1 MKKLFIK
8 VNIMDMK
15 ILNMYYTNL
24 KNNILSLKEE
34 LFEMLFLKEGLITY
48 SGNINNDTLKVL
60 VYLYQLI
67 LNHETEPIE
76 IFYKLFKK
84 FDIDFNELQNIISD
98 YNYVIEK
105 GNTNISVTNIKNIQA
120 MLRDIQMNF
129 SMLGY
134 QEY

>member
-1 MKKLFIK
+1 
-8 VNIMDMK
+8 MDMK

-24 KNNILSLKEE
+24 KNNMLSLKEE
-34 LFEMLFLKEGLITY
+34 LFKMLFLKEGLITY
-48 SGNINNDTLKVL
+48 SEDINNDTLKVL

-76 IFYKLFKK
+76 IFYKLFEK
-84 FDIDFNELQNIISD
+84 FDLNFNELQNIVSD
-98 YNYVIEK
+98 YNYVIKK

>member
-15 ILNMYYTNL
+15 MLNMYYTNL

-48 SGNINNDTLKVL
+48 SEDINNDTLKVL

-67 LNHETEPIE
+67 LNHETEPI
-76 IFYKLFKK
+76 IVFNKLFEK
-84 FDIDFNELQNIISD
+84 FDINFNELQNIVSD

-105 GNTNISVTNIKNIQA
+105 GNTNITVTNIKNVQA
-120 MLRDIQMNF
+120 ILRDIQMNF

>member
-1 MKKLFIK
+1 
-8 VNIMDMK
+8 MDMK

-24 KNNILSLKEE
+24 KNNILSLKKE
-34 LFEMLFLKEGLITY
+34 LFEMLFLKEGLIIY
-48 SGNINNDTLKVL
+48 SEDINNDTLKVL

-67 LNHETEPIE
+67 LNHETEPII
-76 IFYKLFKK
+76 IFNKLFEK
-84 FDIDFNELQNIISD
+84 FDLNFNELQNIVSD

-105 GNTNISVTNIKNIQA
+105 GNTNISVINIKNIQI
-120 MLRDIQMNF
+120 MLHDIQMNF

>member
-1 MKKLFIK
+1 
-8 VNIMDMK
+8 MDMK
-15 ILNMYYTNL
+15 MLNTYYTNL

-48 SGNINNDTLKVL
+48 SEDINNDTLKVL

-67 LNHETEPIE
+67 LNYETESI
-76 IFYKLFKK
+76 IVFNKLFEK
-84 FDIDFNELQNIISD
+84 FDINFNELQNIVSD

-105 GNTNISVTNIKNIQA
+105 DNTNISTTNIENIQA
-120 MLRDIQMNF
+120 ILRDVQMNI

-134 QEY
+134 QKY

>member
-1 MKKLFIK
+1 
-8 VNIMDMK
+8 MK

-48 SGNINNDTLKVL
+48 SEDINNDTLKVL

-76 IFYKLFKK
+76 IFYKLFEK
-84 FDIDFNELQNIISD
+84 FDLNFNELQNIVSD
-98 YNYVIEK
+98 YNYVIKK

>member
-1 MKKLFIK
+1 
-8 VNIMDMK
+8 MDMK
-15 ILNMYYTNL
+15 MLNIYYTNL

-48 SGNINNDTLKVL
+48 SEDINNDTLKVL

-67 LNHETEPIE
+67 LNHETELIE
-76 IFYKLFKK
+76 IFYKLFEK
-84 FDIDFNELQNIISD
+84 FDLNFNELQNIVSD
-98 YNYVIEK
+98 YNYIIEK
-105 GNTNISVTNIKNIQA
+105 GNTNITVTNIKNIQA

-129 SMLGY
+129 NMLGY

>member
-1 MKKLFIK
+1 
-8 VNIMDMK
+8 MDMK
-15 ILNMYYTNL
+15 MLNTYYINL

-48 SGNINNDTLKVL
+48 SEDIDNDTLKVL

-76 IFYKLFKK
+76 IFYKLFEK
-84 FDIDFNELQNIISD
+84 FDIDFNELQNIVSD

>member
-15 ILNMYYTNL
+15 MLNIYYTNL
-24 KNNILSLKEE
+24 KNNILSLKDE

-48 SGNINNDTLKVL
+48 SEDINNDTLKVL

-67 LNHETEPIE
+67 LNHETEPI
-76 IFYKLFKK
+76 IVFNKLFEK
-84 FDIDFNELQNIISD
+84 FDINFNELQNIVSD
-98 YNYVIEK
+98 YNHVIEK

>member
-1 MKKLFIK
+1 MDIK
-8 VNIMDMK
+8 M
-15 ILNMYYTNL
+15 LNMYYTNL

-48 SGNINNDTLKVL
+48 SEDINNDTLKVL
-60 VYLYQLI
+60 IYLYQLI
-67 LNHETEPIE
+67 LNHETEPI
-76 IFYKLFKK
+76 IVFNKLFEK
-84 FDIDFNELQNIISD
+84 FDLNFNELQNIVSD

-105 GNTNISVTNIKNIQA
+105 GNTNISVINIKNIQA
-120 MLRDIQMNF
+120 MLRDIQMNL

>member
-48 SGNINNDTLKVL
+48 SEDINNDTLKVL

-67 LNHETEPIE
+67 LDYEIEPIE

-84 FDIDFNELQNIISD
+84 FDIDFNELQNIVFD

-105 GNTNISVTNIKNIQA
+105 GNTNISTTNIENIQA
-120 MLRDIQMNF
+120 ILRDVQMNI

>member
-1 MKKLFIK
+1 M
-8 VNIMDMK
+8 
-15 ILNMYYTNL
+15 LNMYYTNL

-34 LFEMLFLKEGLITY
+34 LFEMLFFKEGLITY
-48 SGNINNDTLKVL
+48 SEDINNDTLKVL

-76 IFYKLFKK
+76 IFYELFEK
-84 FDIDFNELQNIISD
+84 FDINFNELKNIVSN

-105 GNTNISVTNIKNIQA
+105 GNTNISVTNVKNIQV
-120 MLRDIQMNF
+120 MLHDIQMNF

-134 QEY
+134 

>member
-1 MKKLFIK
+1 
-8 VNIMDMK
+8 MDMK

-34 LFEMLFLKEGLITY
+34 LFEILFLKEGLITY
-48 SGNINNDTLKVL
+48 SEDINNDTLKVL

-67 LNHETEPIE
+67 LNYETEPII
-76 IFYKLFKK
+76 IFYKLFEK
-84 FDIDFNELQNIISD
+84 FDLNFNELQNIISD
-98 YNYVIEK
+98 YNYVIKK
-105 GNTNISVTNIKNIQA
+105 GNTNISVINIKNVQA
-120 MLRDIQMNF
+120 ILRDVQMNI

>member
-1 MKKLFIK
+1 
-8 VNIMDMK
+8 MDMK

-34 LFEMLFLKEGLITY
+34 LFEMLFLKEGLIIY
-48 SGNINNDTLKVL
+48 SEDINNDTLKVL

-67 LNHETEPIE
+67 LNYETEPI
-76 IFYKLFKK
+76 IVFNKLFEK
-84 FDIDFNELQNIISD
+84 FDINFNELQNIVSD

-105 GNTNISVTNIKNIQA
+105 GNTNISVVNIKNIQA
-120 MLRDIQMNF
+120 MLRDVQMNF
-129 SMLGY
+129 NMLGY

>member
-1 MKKLFIK
+1 
-8 VNIMDMK
+8 MDMK
-15 ILNMYYTNL
+15 MLNMYYTNL

-48 SGNINNDTLKVL
+48 SEDINNYTLKVL
-60 VYLYQLI
+60 VYLYQLV
-67 LNHETEPIE
+67 LNNETEPIG
-76 IFYKLFKK
+76 IFNKLFEK
-84 FDIDFNELQNIISD
+84 FDINFNELQNIVSD
-98 YNYVIEK
+98 YTYVIEK

>member
-1 MKKLFIK
+1 
-8 VNIMDMK
+8 MDMK

-34 LFEMLFLKEGLITY
+34 LFKMLFLKKGLITY
-48 SGNINNDTLKVL
+48 SKDINNDTLKVL

-67 LNHETEPIE
+67 LNHETESIE

-84 FDIDFNELQNIISD
+84 FDIDFNELQNIVSD

-105 GNTNISVTNIKNIQA
+105 SNTNITVTNIKNIQI
-120 MLRDIQMNF
+120 MLHDIQMNF

>member
-1 MKKLFIK
+1 M
-8 VNIMDMK
+8 
-15 ILNMYYTNL
+15 LNTYYNNL

-34 LFEMLFLKEGLITY
+34 LFEMLFLKEGLISY
-48 SGNINNDTLKVL
+48 SEDINNDTLKVL

-67 LNHETEPIE
+67 LNYETEPIE
-76 IFYKLFKK
+76 IFYKLFEK
-84 FDIDFNELQNIISD
+84 FDINFNELQNIVSD
-98 YNYVIEK
+98 YNYIIEK

-129 SMLGY
+129 NMLGY

>member
-1 MKKLFIK
+1 
-8 VNIMDMK
+8 MDMK
-15 ILNMYYTNL
+15 MLNIYYTNL
-24 KNNILSLKEE
+24 KNNILSLKDE

-48 SGNINNDTLKVL
+48 SEDINNDTLKVL

-67 LNHETEPIE
+67 LNHETEPI
-76 IFYKLFKK
+76 IVFNKLFEK
-84 FDIDFNELQNIISD
+84 FDINFNELQNIVSD
-98 YNYVIEK
+98 YNHVIEK

>member
-34 LFEMLFLKEGLITY
+34 LFEMLFLKEGLIIY
-48 SGNINNDTLKVL
+48 SEDINNDTLKVL

-67 LNHETEPIE
+67 LNYETEPI
-76 IFYKLFKK
+76 IVFNKLFEK
-84 FDIDFNELQNIISD
+84 FDINFNELQNIVSD

-105 GNTNISVTNIKNIQA
+105 GNTNISVVNIKNIQA
-120 MLRDIQMNF
+120 MLRDVQMNF
-129 SMLGY
+129 NMLGY

>member
-15 ILNMYYTNL
+15 MLNTYYTNL

-48 SGNINNDTLKVL
+48 SEDINNDTLKVL

-67 LNHETEPIE
+67 LNHESEPI
-76 IFYKLFKK
+76 IVFNKLFEK
-84 FDIDFNELQNIISD
+84 FDINFNELQNIVSD

-105 GNTNISVTNIKNIQA
+105 GNTNISVTNIKNVQA
-120 MLRDIQMNF
+120 ILRYVQMNI

>member
-15 ILNMYYTNL
+15 MLNMYYTNL

-48 SGNINNDTLKVL
+48 SEDINNDTLKVL

-84 FDIDFNELQNIISD
+84 FNIDFNELQNIVSD
-98 YNYVIEK
+98 YNYIIKK

>member
-1 MKKLFIK
+1 
-8 VNIMDMK
+8 MDMK
-15 ILNMYYTNL
+15 MLNIYYTNL

-34 LFEMLFLKEGLITY
+34 LFKMLFLKEGLITY
-48 SGNINNDTLKVL
+48 SEDINNDTLKVL

-84 FDIDFNELQNIISD
+84 FDINFNELQNIVSD
-98 YNYVIEK
+98 YTYVIEK

-120 MLRDIQMNF
+120 MLHDIQMNF
-129 SMLGY
+129 SILGY
-134 QEY
+134 QKY

>member
-1 MKKLFIK
+1 
-8 VNIMDMK
+8 MDMK
-15 ILNMYYTNL
+15 MLNTYYTNL

-48 SGNINNDTLKVL
+48 SEDINNDTLKVL

-67 LNHETEPIE
+67 LNYETEPIE
-76 IFYKLFKK
+76 IFYKLFEK
-84 FDIDFNELQNIISD
+84 FDINFNELQNIVSD
-98 YNYVIEK
+98 YNYVIKK

-120 MLRDIQMNF
+120 MLNDIQMNF

>member
-1 MKKLFIK
+1 MK
-8 VNIMDMK
+8 M
-15 ILNMYYTNL
+15 LNMYYTNL

-48 SGNINNDTLKVL
+48 SEDINNDTLKVL

-67 LNHETEPIE
+67 LNHEIEPII

-84 FDIDFNELQNIISD
+84 FDINFNELQNIVSD

-105 GNTNISVTNIKNIQA
+105 GNTNISITNIKNIQA

>member
-1 MKKLFIK
+1 
-8 VNIMDMK
+8 MDMK
-15 ILNMYYTNL
+15 MLNTYYINL

-48 SGNINNDTLKVL
+48 SEDINNDTLKVL

-76 IFYKLFKK
+76 IFYKLFEK
-84 FDIDFNELQNIISD
+84 FNIDFNELQNIVSD
-98 YNYVIEK
+98 YNYIIEK
-105 GNTNISVTNIKNIQA
+105 GNTNISTANIKNVQT

>member
-1 MKKLFIK
+1 
-8 VNIMDMK
+8 MDMK
-15 ILNMYYTNL
+15 MLNMYYTNL

-34 LFEMLFLKEGLITY
+34 LFEMLFLKKGLIAY
-48 SGNINNDTLKVL
+48 SEDINNDTLKVL

-67 LNHETEPIE
+67 LNHKIEPII
-76 IFYKLFKK
+76 IFNKLFEK
-84 FDIDFNELQNIISD
+84 FDINFNELQNIVSD

-105 GNTNISVTNIKNIQA
+105 GNTNITVTNIKNVQA
-120 MLRDIQMNF
+120 ILRDIQMNF

>member
-1 MKKLFIK
+1 
-8 VNIMDMK
+8 MDMK
-15 ILNMYYTNL
+15 MLNMYYTNL

-48 SGNINNDTLKVL
+48 SEDINNDTLKVL

-67 LNHETEPIE
+67 LNHETKPII
-76 IFYKLFKK
+76 IFYKLFEK
-84 FDIDFNELQNIISD
+84 FDLNFNELQNIISD
-98 YNYVIEK
+98 YNYVIKK
-105 GNTNISVTNIKNIQA
+105 GNTNISVINIKNVQA
-120 MLRDIQMNF
+120 ILRDVQMNI

>member
-1 MKKLFIK
+1 MKKLFIR

-15 ILNMYYTNL
+15 MLNKYYTNL

-48 SGNINNDTLKVL
+48 SEDINNDTLKVL
-60 VYLYQLI
+60 GYLYQLI
-67 LNHETEPIE
+67 LSHETEPI
-76 IFYKLFKK
+76 IVFNKLFEK
-84 FDIDFNELQNIISD
+84 FDINFNELQNIVSD

-105 GNTNISVTNIKNIQA
+105 GNTNISVTNIKNIQI
-120 MLRDIQMNF
+120 MLHDIQMNF

>member
-1 MKKLFIK
+1 
-8 VNIMDMK
+8 MDMK
-15 ILNMYYTNL
+15 MLNMYYTNL
-24 KNNILSLKEE
+24 KNSILSLKEE

-48 SGNINNDTLKVL
+48 SEDINNDTLKVL

-67 LNHETEPIE
+67 LNHKTEPIE

-84 FDIDFNELQNIISD
+84 FDINFNELQNIVSD

-105 GNTNISVTNIKNIQA
+105 GNTDISITNIKNIQA

>member
-1 MKKLFIK
+1 
-8 VNIMDMK
+8 MDMK
-15 ILNMYYTNL
+15 MLNTYYTNL
-24 KNNILSLKEE
+24 KNNILSLKKE
-34 LFEMLFLKEGLITY
+34 LFEMLFLKEGLISY
-48 SGNINNDTLKVL
+48 SEDINNDTLKVL
-60 VYLYQLI
+60 IYLYQLI

-76 IFYKLFKK
+76 IFYKLFEK
-84 FDIDFNELQNIISD
+84 FDLNFNELQNIVFD

-105 GNTNISVTNIKNIQA
+105 GNTNISVINIKNIQA

>member
-1 MKKLFIK
+1 M
-8 VNIMDMK
+8 NMK

-34 LFEMLFLKEGLITY
+34 LFKMLFLKEGLITY
-48 SGNINNDTLKVL
+48 SEDINNDTLKVL

-67 LNHETEPIE
+67 LNHETEPII
-76 IFYKLFKK
+76 IFYKLFEK
-84 FDIDFNELQNIISD
+84 FDIDFNELQNIVSD

-105 GNTNISVTNIKNIQA
+105 GNTNISIINIKNIQA
-120 MLRDIQMNF
+120 MLRDVQMNF

>member
-15 ILNMYYTNL
+15 MLNMYYTNL
-24 KNNILSLKEE
+24 KNNILSLKEK

-48 SGNINNDTLKVL
+48 SEDINNDTLKVL
-60 VYLYQLI
+60 IYLYQLI
-67 LNHETEPIE
+67 LNHETEPII
-76 IFYKLFKK
+76 IFNKLFEK
-84 FDIDFNELQNIISD
+84 FGLNFNELQNIVSD

-105 GNTNISVTNIKNIQA
+105 GNTNISITNIKNIQA
-120 MLRDIQMNF
+120 ILRDIQINF

-134 QEY
+134 

>member
-1 MKKLFIK
+1 
-8 VNIMDMK
+8 MDMK

-48 SGNINNDTLKVL
+48 SEDINNDTLKVL
-60 VYLYQLI
+60 VYLYQQI
-67 LNHETEPIE
+67 LNDETDPIS
-76 IFYKLFKK
+76 IFNKLFEK
-84 FDIDFNELQNIISD
+84 FDLNFNELQNIVSD

-120 MLRDIQMNF
+120 ILRDV
-129 SMLGY
+129 
-134 QEY
+134 